1 MARKKIVLTQEE
13 IERRILSG
21 QRIQNYRK
29 SKNLTQAKLAEILD
43 IQDVITIRRYEMNAN
58 ANNDGKYSPMPKEKA
73 ERMERESGII
83 AAYWMGLT
91 NVTTTTDRIKELK
104 ELKEK
109 TEIENAAFD
118 ALSQLHELQAEEIQ
132 RRKDFFY
139 MCGFRY
145 ESIEG
150 TAAADFSF
158 VLGKEPRPH
167 IITNYQDN
175 TPHELTEEQF
185 RELFDKLTDTIHFA
199 CYQADKS
206 NAKEV

>member
-1 MARKKIVLTQEE
+1 MARKKIIPTQEE

-21 QRIQNYRK
+21 QRIQSYRK
-29 SKNLTQAKLAEILD
+29 SRNLTQDELAEILD
-43 IQDVITIRRYEMNAN
+43 IQDAITIRRYEMNAN
-58 ANNDGKYSPMPKEKA
+58 AKNGGKYSPMPKEKA

-83 AAYWMGLT
+83 ADYWMGYT
-91 NVTTTTDRIKELK
+91 AETTRDGRKA
-104 ELKEK
+104 
-109 TEIENAAFD
+109 EIEYSLASD
-118 ALSQLHELQAEEIQ
+118 ESGTQLHELQAEEIQ

-150 TAAADFSF
+150 TAAADFSN
-158 VLGKEPRPH
+158 EPRPH